1 MKWIFS
7 FIEGVN
13 NSFFFRNK
21 ANCGKLS
28 ETSEL

>member
-1 MKWIFS
+1 MEWIFS
-7 FIEGVN
+7 LIEGVN
-13 NSFFFRNK
+13 NSFFRTK